1 MFYNGEYEVN
11 KMAKKKN
18 GWQKWIAFVLMM
30 GVGAACGIAIAM
42 LLDMLMEGTE
52 KGEMLLMYA
61 VLVVGMY
68 IAMGL
73 QIVVHEAGHLVFG
86 LLTGYRFSSFRVGS
100 MMWLK
105 ENGRIVRKKFS
116 LAGTGGQCLMSPP
129 ELDEKGMM
137 PVVLYNLGGSV
148 MNLIFSAVCVGL
160 YFLCRPIP
168 MLAVFWVVM
177 ALVGVGFALVNGI
190 PLHMGAVDN
199 DGSNALSLRKDRQAV
214 RAFALQM
221 KMNDMMT
228 RGVRPKDMPEEWF
241 EMPSDEGMKNN
252 LIAAI
257 AVMACSRQIDM
268 HKFEQ
273 ADAEI
278 ARILDMD
285 SAILGIHRVQM
296 VCERIYCEL
305 IGPCRR
311 DVIEGMLSKEQKKM
325 MKAMKT
331 MPSVIR
337 LEYALALLLEKD
349 MEKAEKALA
358 QFEKIAKKYPYPA
371 DLESERELI
380 DIARQRANA
389 DNGAV

>member
-1 MFYNGEYEVN
+1 
-11 KMAKKKN
+11 MAKKKN

-30 GVGAACGIAIAM
+30 GVGAACGIAIAI
-42 LLDMLMEGTE
+42 LLDRLMEGTE

-61 VLVVGMY
+61 VLIAGMY

-105 ENGRIVRKKFS
+105 ENGRIVRRKFS

-160 YFLCRPIP
+160 YFLCRPVP

-177 ALVGVGFALVNGI
+177 ALVGVGFALTNGI

-199 DGSNALSLRKDRQAV
+199 DGCNALSLRKDKQAV

-228 RGVRPKDMPEEWF
+228 RGVRPKDMPDEWF
-241 EMPSDEGMKNN
+241 EAPSDEGMKNN

-257 AVMACSRQIDM
+257 AVMACSRLIDM

-285 SAILGIHRVQM
+285 SAMLGIHRVQM

-337 LEYALALLLEKD
+337 LEYALALLLDKD
-349 MEKAEKALA
+349 AEKAEKALA
-358 QFEKIAKKYPYPA
+358 MFEKIAKKYPYPA